1 MVNKKDNR
9 GWVRLVEVFVAILL
23 IAGVLLL
30 ITKSNAKEESLSA
43 TISEQEIA
51 ILRDV
56 QLNYTLRTEI
66 LNVNSLPLEWE
77 YFGNEIP
84 NVKNR
89 IVGLI
94 PSTLDCKAKLCL
106 INDTC
111 ILNNLANSNI
121 YAEAIVISADLNTY
135 SPRQLKLFCSEEE
148 VD

>member
-1 MVNKKDNR
+1 MVNKKDKQ

-23 IAGVLLL
+23 IAGILLL
-30 ITKSNAKEESLSA
+30 ITKNTAQEEPISAK
-43 TISEQEIA
+43 ISEQEIA

-66 LNVNSLPLEWE
+66 LNANSLPLEWE
-77 YFGNEIP
+77 YFDSEIP
-84 NVKNR
+84 NVKSR
-89 IVGLI
+89 ILSLI
-94 PSTLDCKAKLCL
+94 PPTIDCKGKLCL

-111 ILNNLANSNI
+111 ILGNLAKSNV